1 MRYRFL
7 LTAWRTVYRIGGSF
21 SSLSQSWAEAHD
33 GTLKRAPQRDQLLR
47 SICRLA
53 TQLLVFPICF
63 SILAPAQT
71 VKPSPSPGTSTF
83 DNIAKQAESAAHANR
98 VDDAIR
104 LYTQALRIKPS
115 WEEGWWNVGMLNYQL
130 DRYVEGRDAFRHLT
144 VTNPNVAVGWAMLGL
159 CEFETKQYT
168 ESLQHLERANTLG
181 LGQSENISDVTTY
194 HLGMLLT
201 RYEHYEQ
208 ALKVLAQFS
217 QHGKDL
223 PDYVQAMGIAALR
236 KPLLPAEVPPT
247 DHELVMDVGRAMFDA
262 TALRM
267 SEAQSEFKR
276 LIEKY
281 PKESNIHYLFGTF
294 LLYSDADQALEQFKQ
309 ELAIT
314 PNHVPTLVTMAGEYA
329 QRQDFK
335 TGLPYAE
342 RAVEA
347 SRDSF
352 AAHAAL
358 GRILMEGGINLQQG
372 TKELE
377 TAARL
382 EPGSPQVHFFLAAAY
397 SKAGRKEDA
406 AREREE
412 FLKLRKT
419 FDENAA
425 ADERSSKPEDK

>member
-1 MRYRFL
+1 MAL
-7 LTAWRTVYRIGGSF
+7 LICFCFVASAQQPNHPASAISSF
-21 SSLSQSWAEAHD
+21 DKIAAEA
-33 GTLKRAPQRDQLLR
+33 KVA
-47 SICRLA
+47 
-53 TQLLVFPICF
+53 
-63 SILAPAQT
+63 AQ
-71 VKPSPSPGTSTF
+71 
-83 DNIAKQAESAAHANR
+83 AHR
-98 VDDAIR
+98 IDDAIR
-104 LYTQALRIKPS
+104 LYSQALRIKPS
-115 WEEGWWNVGMLNYQL
+115 WEEGWWTLGMLNYQL

-144 VTNPNVAVGWAMLGL
+144 VTNPNIAVAWAMLGL
-159 CEFETKQYT
+159 CEFETKQYP
-168 ESLQHLERANTLG
+168 EALRHLQKAHSLG
-181 LGQSENISDVTTY
+181 LGQSEEISDVTTY
-194 HLGMLLT
+194 HLGLLLT
-201 RYEHYEQ
+201 RYERYEE
-208 ALKVLAQFS
+208 ALKLLAEFS
-217 QHGKDL
+217 QHGKDT

-276 LIEKY
+276 LLEKY
-281 PKESNIHYLFGTF
+281 PKQPNIHYLYGTF

-309 ELAIT
+309 ELILT

-329 QRQDFK
+329 QRQDYK
-335 TGLPYAE
+335 DGLPYAQ

-352 AAHAAL
+352 AAHAVL
-358 GRILMEGGINLQQG
+358 GRILMESGANLQQG

-397 SKAGRKEDA
+397 RKAGRKEDA
-406 AREREE
+406 EHERQE

-425 ADERSSKPEDK
+425 AEERTKPEEK

>member
-1 MRYRFL
+1 MMCGNPKCRDDSRHGSHEWPRHVRVYWRISVAVL
-7 LTAWRTVYRIGGSF
+7 LACSGMVGAAQES
-21 SSLSQSWAEAHD
+21 
-33 GTLKRAPQRDQLLR
+33 KRAP
-47 SICRLA
+47 
-53 TQLLVFPICF
+53 
-63 SILAPAQT
+63 
-71 VKPSPSPGTSTF
+71 STF
-83 DNIAKQAESAAHANR
+83 DKIANEAQTAARANR

-115 WEEGWWNVGMLNYQL
+115 WEEGWWNLGMLNYQL
-130 DRYVEGRDAFRHLT
+130 DRYVDGRDAFRHLT

-159 CEFETKQYT
+159 CEFETKQYPD
-168 ESLQHLERANTLG
+168 SLRHLQRARNMG
-181 LGQSENISDVTTY
+181 LGQSEQIADVTTY
-194 HLGMLLT
+194 HLAMLLT
-201 RYEHYEQ
+201 RYERYEE
-208 ALKVLAQFS
+208 AMKLLAEFS
-217 QHGKDL
+217 QHGKDT

-276 LIEKY
+276 LLEKY
-281 PKESNIHYLFGTF
+281 PKQSNIHYLYGTF

-309 ELAIT
+309 ELALT

-329 QRQDFK
+329 QRQDYK
-335 TGLPYAE
+335 DGLPYAQ

-352 AAHAAL
+352 AAHAVL
-358 GRILMEGGINLQQG
+358 GRILMEGDINLPQG

-397 SKAGRKEDA
+397 RKAGRKEDA
-406 AREREE
+406 AHEREE
-412 FLKLRKT
+412 FLKLRKS

-425 ADERSSKPEDK
+425 ANERSSKPEEK